1 MHLTGT
7 SAPCPGQK
15 KVSRMIWERPTRRH
29 LKSISP
35 ISANRPNS
43 RRLTVWITTTKQS
56 FLRWQSS
63 QLAPSNASRTI
74 VRSTYRSS
82 PTFTAEMFS
91 RGIPSL
97 TPNLKKNKRLNLI
110 ALWRKTPYL
119 VSNLRKLHLLMMSNQ
134 ASLETKRHP
143 TEPIV
148 TIRSKLASRVSF
160 HWNTSWPTGNTLNSR
175 SANKTIVWKSSLRI
189 SLRFS
194 GSRLLRRNTG
204 SKRSTMELQMKIRV
218 MMTATSTPLSW
229 STSSDLQPFTRLR
242 TSSRRSC
249 HPSPCLR
256 PIRET
261 SSRTFGTWTK

>member
-7 SAPCPGQK
+7 LAPCPGQR
-15 KVSRMIWERPTRRH
+15 KVSRMILERPTPKH
-29 LKSISP
+29 LKSIFQ

-43 RRLTVWITTTKQS
+43 RRLTVSITTTKRS
-56 FLRWQSS
+56 SLKWQSS

-74 VRSTYRSS
+74 VKSTYRSS
-82 PTFTAEMFS
+82 PTFIAEMFS

-97 TPNLKKNKRLNLI
+97 TPNLKKNKRLNQI

-119 VSNLRKLHLLMMSNQ
+119 VSNLRKLLLLMMSSRV
-134 ASLETKRHP
+134 SLETKRRL
-143 TEPIV
+143 TGPIV

-160 HWNTSWPTGNTLNSR
+160 HWSTSWPTGNTSNSR

-194 GSRLLRRNTG
+194 GSRPSRRNTG
-204 SKRSTMELQMKIRV
+204 SRLSMMELQMKTRV